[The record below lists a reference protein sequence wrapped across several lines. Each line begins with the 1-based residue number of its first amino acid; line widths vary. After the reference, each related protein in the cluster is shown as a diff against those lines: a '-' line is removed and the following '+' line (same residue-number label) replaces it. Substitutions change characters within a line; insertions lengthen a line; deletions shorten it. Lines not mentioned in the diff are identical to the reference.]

1 MLSALVGTTDYL
13 PTSYETPRPSP
24 DGAAAAADAQLR
36 TSRATAAVWI
46 FLSGPAAHADVLGT
60 RSAFEYGE
68 RGAPHQLGGGRGG
81 GRIFERDEADAQ
93 PRTRRT
99 ECQVDAVEQA
109 LPEPGA
115 PRPAGPRCHNPELCG
130 ADPPHRIRETGP
142 AAQRLRH
149 AIPDSPVVPH
159 SIAIDV
165 HHGDADRGAV
175 ADRRGQEL
183 LGSTEQA
190 AVIPQPAAI
199 VQQSLLA
206 RPIRFRLRAELG
218 SEAEAK
224 LLRIHRLTP
233 QLVGTGAQGFDAL
246 GPRRCACLGEEDR
259 RAGGQPT
266 VPPQG
271 STQRQTATLIRQLHG
286 NNRGVGT
293 RPVLLLERI
302 ERRRR
307 PEHGVSSRRQDGL

>member
-81 GRIFERDEADAQ
+81 GRIFERDEADPQ
-93 PRTRRT
+93 PRTGLT
-99 ECQVDAVEQA
+99 ECQVDAVEQP

-115 PRPAGPRCHNPELCG
+115 PRPAGPRCHDPEPCG
-130 ADPPHRIRETGP
+130 ADPPHRIRQTGP
-142 AAQRLRH
+142 AAQPLGH
-149 AIPDSPVVPH
+149 AITENPVVPQP
-159 SIAIDV
+159 IAIDR
-165 HHGDADRGAV
+165 HDRNADRGVV

-183 LGSTEQA
+183 FGSTEQA
-190 AVIPQPAAI
+190 ALVPQPAAI

-206 RPIRFRLRAELG
+206 RPIRVRLRAQLG
-218 SEAEAK
+218 GEAEAK

-246 GPRRCACLGEEDR
+246 GPRSCGWLCEEDR
-259 RAGGQPT
+259 RAGRQAT
-266 VPPQG
+266 LPPQG
-271 STQRQTATLIRQLHG
+271 PTHRQTATLIRQFHG

-293 RPVLLLERI
+293 RPALLERT